1 MILIQKPAI
10 KIRKGMI
17 MNLFNYFKNFSE
29 EKIKPA
35 FGAIEILKY
44 IGPGLLVTVGFI
56 DPGNW
61 ASNIAAGS
69 IYGYKLLWMVTLS
82 TIMLIILQH
91 NVAHLGI
98 STGLCLSEAASKYFK
113 PWVSRSILAS
123 AVLAAVSTALAE
135 ILGASIAL
143 NMLFKIPIKAGALI
157 TMFFVAFMLFS
168 NSYQKLEKIIIG
180 FVSLI
185 GISFLFELSLV
196 KVNWGEAV
204 TGWLVPTFPPD
215 SMPII
220 MSVLGAVVMPHNIFL
235 HSEVIQSR
243 QWNLEN
249 EELIEKQLKYELF
262 DTLFSMIVGWA
273 INSAMILVAA
283 CAFFHAKISVNDLAQ
298 AESMLRPL
306 LGGSAALA
314 FAAAL
319 LFSGL
324 ASSVT
329 AAMAGGTIFA
339 GIFNEPYDI
348 NDKHTRTGIAITLI
362 LSTAIIFFIS
372 DPFYGL
378 ILSQMILSIQ
388 LPWTIFTQI
397 FLTSSEKVMGKHVNT
412 RSENAMLWIIGI
424 IVTILNI
431 MLLISYLN

>member
-1 MILIQKPAI
+1 
-10 KIRKGMI
+10 
-17 MNLFNYFKNFSE
+17 
-29 EKIKPA
+29 
-35 FGAIEILKY
+35 
-44 IGPGLLVTVGFI
+44 
-56 DPGNW
+56 
-61 ASNIAAGS
+61 
-69 IYGYKLLWMVTLS
+69 
-82 TIMLIILQH
+82 
-91 NVAHLGI
+91 
-98 STGLCLSEAASKYFK
+98 
-113 PWVSRSILAS
+113 
-123 AVLAAVSTALAE
+123 
-135 ILGASIAL
+135 
-143 NMLFKIPIKAGALI
+143 
-157 TMFFVAFMLFS
+157 
-168 NSYQKLEKIIIG
+168 QKLEKIIIG

-235 HSEVIQSR
+235 HSEAIQSR